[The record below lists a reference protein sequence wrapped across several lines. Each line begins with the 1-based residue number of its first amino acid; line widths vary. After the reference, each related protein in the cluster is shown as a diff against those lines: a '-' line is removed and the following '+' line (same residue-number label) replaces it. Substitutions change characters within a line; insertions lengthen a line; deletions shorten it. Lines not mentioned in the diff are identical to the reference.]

1 MQLDED
7 MSKEMQF
14 HLDMLTM
21 EYRERGMS
29 PESARRRAMMDF
41 GGMEQKKEEVRAA
54 RGVMFID
61 NRIRD
66 IRFALRNLRKHPNF
80 ALVVVLTLAL
90 GIGANTAIF
99 SVVNAVLLRPL
110 PYPDSERLVDIAPE
124 ATPGVR
130 TISSGG
136 VFIDME
142 DNGTLFECMAAI
154 HPSTKNMSGAGE
166 PLRLDGWEVS
176 HRFLD
181 VLRTKP
187 LLGRGFQVHDD
198 EFKGNEYVI
207 ILSEW
212 LWKSRFDADSEVI
225 GRSVNLDDQ
234 AYEVIGIMPDEA
246 LVDEE
251 LAFFVPAAI
260 RARAWKQSRDYA
272 YVTRV
277 IGRLKDGVSMEQ
289 AEAELRAAKDRLRPL
304 YPPRQESW
312 SVSLI
317 PLHEYLFGGARS
329 SLYLLLLAVGLV
341 MLVACANVANL
352 LLAKSLSREGE
363 IALRASLGAGRVRLI
378 GQLLTESTL
387 LSVLGGF
394 VGVFFGMLLI
404 KPLYAYVQLADLP
417 AFNPS
422 MDWGVLGFVCA
433 ITLLTGVLFGLYP
446 ALRLSKP
453 DLMTSMRNGGLAS
466 RGGGRRRVQS
476 GLIVAQT
483 ALSVVLLVC
492 VGLLLRSYYR
502 VSSEPMGFQADR
514 ALVFDISCSGKKAG
528 TPEARMQYADRLME
542 GLRTIPGV
550 ESVAMAARVPMGG
563 DGLGDM
569 ILRPGKEMDTAYGPP
584 TAAFNAVSPDYFEA
598 LDITL
603 KQGRS
608 FEPRDNRMDVPR
620 VMVINESLRDFLFSG
635 EDPLGKLLFFKG
647 ENWEVVG
654 VVSDVRQMRQ
664 DIGPQPEVYMPS
676 IHFPWTTTY
685 VLKTGVTPLSLVK
698 EVREVVGDYDADQAI
713 GRLDSLDHV
722 VAKTLKGRTVLIGL
736 LAVFGASALLLVCI
750 GIYGTMSFAVSQR
763 TKELGIRIALGAGSG
778 RVISMVQKQSM
789 LLVLV
794 GLMLGVGGGLGSS
807 RFIAS
812 QLYKTQATDPWVLAL
827 VSLLLLLVGLVS
839 SWFPAWRATRVDPV
853 VALKSE

>member
-1 MQLDED
+1 
-7 MSKEMQF
+7 
-14 HLDMLTM
+14 
-21 EYRERGMS
+21 
-29 PESARRRAMMDF
+29 
-41 GGMEQKKEEVRAA
+41 
-54 RGVMFID
+54 
-61 NRIRD
+61 
-66 IRFALRNLRKHPNF
+66 
-80 ALVVVLTLAL
+80 
-90 GIGANTAIF
+90 
-99 SVVNAVLLRPL
+99 
-110 PYPDSERLVDIAPE
+110 
-124 ATPGVR
+124 
-130 TISSGG
+130 
-136 VFIDME
+136 
-142 DNGTLFECMAAI
+142 
-154 HPSTKNMSGAGE
+154 
-166 PLRLDGWEVS
+166 
-176 HRFLD
+176 
-181 VLRTKP
+181 
-187 LLGRGFQVHDD
+187 
-198 EFKGNEYVI
+198 
-207 ILSEW
+207 
-212 LWKSRFDADSEVI
+212 
-225 GRSVNLDDQ
+225 
-234 AYEVIGIMPDEA
+234 
-246 LVDEE
+246 
-251 LAFFVPAAI
+251 
-260 RARAWKQSRDYA
+260 
-272 YVTRV
+272 
-277 IGRLKDGVSMEQ
+277 
-289 AEAELRAAKDRLRPL
+289 
-304 YPPRQESW
+304 
-312 SVSLI
+312 
-317 PLHEYLFGGARS
+317 
-329 SLYLLLLAVGLV
+329 
-341 MLVACANVANL
+341 
-352 LLAKSLSREGE
+352 
-363 IALRASLGAGRVRLI
+363 
-378 GQLLTESTL
+378 
-387 LSVLGGF
+387 
-394 VGVFFGMLLI
+394 
-404 KPLYAYVQLADLP
+404 
-417 AFNPS
+417 
-422 MDWGVLGFVCA
+422 
-433 ITLLTGVLFGLYP
+433 
-446 ALRLSKP
+446 
-453 DLMTSMRNGGLAS
+453 
-466 RGGGRRRVQS
+466 
-476 GLIVAQT
+476 
-483 ALSVVLLVC
+483 
-492 VGLLLRSYYR
+492 
-502 VSSEPMGFQADR
+502 
-514 ALVFDISCSGKKAG
+514 
-528 TPEARMQYADRLME
+528 
-542 GLRTIPGV
+542 
-550 ESVAMAARVPMGG
+550 
-563 DGLGDM
+563 LGDM